1 MDIIEYEK
9 QHRVNRGAKKGIL
22 AYTLGLIGSSIS
34 GLMLL
39 FAGLFILLF
48 GKLAKNIMTS
58 FITKILVELEMI
70 NFLQGIE
77 NFYNYSMGISTL
89 IFIIM
94 LVGFILSI
102 VGTFMSWKEVRI
114 SSCIIMILGG
124 ILSLIPLII
133 PGLLVIIGAS
143 INLFDYVKQNS

>member
-22 AYTLGLIGSSIS
+22 AYTLGLIGSSVS

-48 GKLAKNIMTS
+48 GKLAENIMTS

-70 NFLQGIE
+70 SFLQGIE

-89 IFIIM
+89 IFMIM

-102 VGTFMSWKEVRI
+102 VGTFMSWKEIRI